1 MKRIKKIF
9 NGILALAI
17 ACAIL
22 LISDLGNRTG
32 RNAASP
38 ALKQGEKTLY
48 NPPVRIAMVHYIT
61 SPDCDDVMAGI
72 LARFR
77 ETGHRRNQDFIFDE
91 YNANADVGTL
101 NNIVRVVADKKYDLI
116 FSTVLATTQALASK
130 ITDVPILFTVVADPV
145 GNGLGT
151 SYADHKSNIT
161 GIDCMAYTD
170 QGIELIKKYI
180 PGARNI
186 GVLFCPGEMA
196 SVSGL
201 AELKKSCR
209 KYHLNL
215 VAVPVN
221 SVTEVTDATMMLCT
235 KDLDAISQMPDNI
248 TIPGF
253 SSIVKITRAHKIPLF
268 CYVSSQVWL
277 GAVAAVA
284 GDFEQQGRQIA
295 DVAFDVIN
303 GKSPAG
309 IPFCRI
315 KQVRTVINPRVA
327 ISYGLVTPREVYE
340 KADVIVNEN
349 RMPKP

>member
-1 MKRIKKIF
+1 LKRIKKTF

-22 LISDLGNRTG
+22 LISDLGNRSGSHSKVAAG
-32 RNAASP
+32 R
-38 ALKQGEKTLY
+38 KGDHTVF
-48 NPPVRIAMVHYIT
+48 NPPVHIAMVHYVT
-61 SPDCDDVMAGI
+61 SPDCDDVTAGI
-72 LARFR
+72 LTRFR
-77 ETGHRRNQDFIFDE
+77 EAGHRRDQDFIFDE

-101 NNIVRVVADKKYDLI
+101 NNIVRVVADKKYELI
-116 FSTVLATTQALASK
+116 FSTVLATTQALSAK

-145 GNGLGT
+145 GNGLGR
-151 SYADHKSNIT
+151 SYADHKSNLA

-170 QGIELIKKYI
+170 QGIALIKKYI

-186 GVLFCPGEMA
+186 GVLYCPGEMA

-201 AELKKSCR
+201 EELKKSCR

-253 SSIVKITRAHKIPLF
+253 SSMVKITRAHKIPLF
-268 CYVSSQVWL
+268 CYISSQVRL

-284 GDFEQQGRQIA
+284 GDYVQQGREIA
-295 DVAFDVIN
+295 DVAFQVID
-303 GKSPAG
+303 GKSPSG

-315 KQVRTVINPRVA
+315 KQIRTVINPREA
-327 ISYGLVTPREVYE
+327 IFRGLVTPREVYE
-340 KADVIVNEN
+340 MADVIVNEN
-349 RMPKP
+349 SLPKP